1 MINGL
6 DIVGKQSDIVMAIK
20 GPSHRTLLIPEAQ
33 SLSVSCATIKKF
45 MKAESE
51 YVSLTNGVLTHS
63 QEEKK

>member
-1 MINGL
+1 M
-6 DIVGKQSDIVMAIK
+6 VGKQSDIIMAIK
-20 GPSHRTLLIPEAQ
+20 GPSRRTLLIPEAQ

-63 QEEKK
+63 QKEKK